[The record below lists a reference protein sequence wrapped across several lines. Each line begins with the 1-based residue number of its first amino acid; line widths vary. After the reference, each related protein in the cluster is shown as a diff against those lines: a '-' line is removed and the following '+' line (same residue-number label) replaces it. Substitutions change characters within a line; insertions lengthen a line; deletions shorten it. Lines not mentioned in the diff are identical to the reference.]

1 MTMRDELD
9 IHDSIAVRDYMQ
21 EALNA
26 AYVDLNVRI
35 GKTYLDG
42 ECIELICVR
51 SKTDKKDLPVVFD
64 RYELGKKLKEQFPV
78 EVYWEEKE
86 KTDYA
91 NAMLDSEWV
100 LDNVYLEVAS
110 EQYHDKF
117 EILPGTVKEKVEGT
131 DLYLIP
137 HFKLPSR
144 TEGKY
149 DICRVQERYFEMF
162 NGVISRE
169 ELFAA
174 AERNLEV
181 EVERR
186 PNGFI
191 HVLPS
196 AKIFCK
202 GYLDELLGEEVQYGV
217 YVLPYLKE
225 ESMLFVNKTA
235 DTSEISDN
243 NTEMKEIYS
252 GSRAQLISLKVV
264 TMENR
269 LSSKLYFY
277 KDGKFQ
283 LV

>member
-26 AYVDLNVRI
+26 TYVDLNVRI

-144 TEGKY
+144 AEGKY

-225 ESMLFVNKTA
+225 ESMLFINKTA

-243 NTEMKEIYS
+243 NAEMKEIYS

>member
-1 MTMRDELD
+1 MRDELD

-26 AYVDLNVRI
+26 TYVDLNVRI

-144 TEGKY
+144 FEGKY

-202 GYLDELLGEEVQYGV
+202 GYLDELLGEEVQHGV

-243 NTEMKEIYS
+243 NAEMKEIYS